1 MRVRDF
7 VGTETTKH
15 ARPTGIFLKCRVV
28 NARNVG
34 LGLQLDSC
42 DGKPFAKLFQLLFD
56 LLVLFWWFN
65 LDRLFEL
72 LGCVT
77 AINRKNLSGSE

>member
-1 MRVRDF
+1 MISPRR
-7 VGTETTKH
+7 KQQSI
-15 ARPTGIFLKCRVV
+15 RPTGIFLKYRVV

-56 LLVLFWWFN
+56 LLVLFWWFSI
-65 LDRLFEL
+65 LT
-72 LGCVT
+72 GC
-77 AINRKNLSGSE
+77 LSYWAV